1 MPIVWRYYFIFSL
14 NEKFTL
20 ALVCMNKLHGR
31 GGDMEFALS
40 PVCKGAGGADICV
53 ALTRGVM

>member
-31 GGDMEFALS
+31 GGDMEFALKVQAVQIYVLLS
-40 PVCKGAGGADICV
+40 PAE
-53 ALTRGVM
+53 